1 VSKPKQKQKKP
12 RPDARA
18 FLAQIRPVEF
28 HAIHLREPR
37 LVFGGGI
44 QEVDPKT
51 GLALHGPFDIRE
63 PGRHS
68 SVRVGIVGTGAM
80 IDATLAWVER
90 CRLQVPAVRLARE
103 ENQIVPRPMDPSGY
117 PPFPGLKS
125 VFEADFIADR
135 QMIQSLGGSLEAE
148 LRRIPIFEPRITRLV
163 DLIIDRLRVLAEQTV
178 PPDIVICALPT
189 EIRKLCTTP
198 SRHTRRGR
206 APLTIAEALRRA
218 VASER
223 AMGQVTLFDPTTFP
237 NFKLDNQAKEEQE
250 LEEQS
255 VFHHGLKARAMQFGI
270 PTQLAWQST
279 FEGGTS
285 VEDQATRAWNF
296 WTAVYY
302 KAGGVPWHVQGL
314 DRTTCY
320 VGISFYKDK
329 RDQALHSCMAQ
340 AFSASG
346 EGLVLRS
353 EPFRRD
359 PQDLSRTPHL
369 PKPLAGDLMAR
380 VLKAYRDHT
389 GQPPGRVV
397 VHKWQRYTQDEHDGL
412 RDAIG
417 TGASSCDLV
426 AFGDRGIR
434 FFRTGMEPPLRG
446 TMIPLS
452 PTNALLYTRGYVHY
466 LGEYPGMRV
475 PRPIEIVEHYG
486 DSSLTKVC
494 EEVLA
499 LSKLDWNTAAFA
511 SKDPITTAF
520 ASDVGHILAE
530 LPASVVPRPQ
540 YRFYM

>member
-1 VSKPKQKQKKP
+1 
-12 RPDARA
+12 
-18 FLAQIRPVEF
+18 
-28 HAIHLREPR
+28 
-37 LVFGGGI
+37 
-44 QEVDPKT
+44 
-51 GLALHGPFDIRE
+51 
-63 PGRHS
+63 
-68 SVRVGIVGTGAM
+68 
-80 IDATLAWVER
+80 
-90 CRLQVPAVRLARE
+90 
-103 ENQIVPRPMDPSGY
+103 MDPAGY

-125 VFEADFIADR
+125 VFDADFIADR
-135 QMIQSLGGSLEAE
+135 QMVQSLGGNLEAE
-148 LRRIPIFEPRITRLV
+148 LRRIPVFEPRVTRLI
-163 DLIIDRLRVLAEQTV
+163 DLIIDRLRVLSEQAV
-178 PPDIVICALPT
+178 PPDVVICALSN
-189 EIRKLCTTP
+189 EVRKLCTTP
-198 SRHTRRGR
+198 SRHTTRGKV
-206 APLTIAEALRRA
+206 PLTIGEALKRALARDRA
-218 VASER
+218 V
-223 AMGQVTLFDPTTFP
+223 GQVTLLDPTTFP
-237 NFKLDNQAKEEQE
+237 DFKLENEPKEQQE
-250 LEEQS
+250 REEQS
-255 VFHHGLKARAMQFGI
+255 VFHHGLKAKAMQFGI

-296 WTAVYY
+296 WTAIYY
-302 KAGGVPWHVQGL
+302 KAGGVPWRVQGL

-353 EPFRRD
+353 EPFRRGTGER
-359 PQDLSRTPHL
+359 SRTPHL
-369 PKPLAGDLMAR
+369 PKAFAVDLMTR

-389 GQPPGRVV
+389 GQAPGRVV
-397 VHKWQRYTQDEHDGL
+397 VHKWQRYTQDEREGL
-412 RDAIG
+412 QETFRA
-417 TGASSCDLV
+417 TASSSDLI

-434 FFRTGMEPPLRG
+434 FFRTGAEPPLRG
-446 TMIPLS
+446 TMIALS

-494 EEVLA
+494 EEILA
-499 LSKLDWNTAAFA
+499 LTKLDWNTAAFA

-530 LPASVVPRPQ
+530 LPTDLLPRPQ